1 MQVDEQRFGGIG
13 RLYGR
18 EGLQRLA
25 DSHVAVVGIGGVG
38 SWAAEALAR
47 SGVGE
52 ISLFDLDDVC
62 VTNTNR
68 QVHAIEGSV
77 GKAKVEVMA
86 ARIRAINPAC
96 RVHAVADFVTRETMA
111 EYIVDFDY
119 LIDCI
124 DSVAAKAALIA
135 WCKRR
140 KIPVIT
146 TGGAGGQVDPTQIQ
160 VADLNKTF
168 NDPLAAK
175 VRSTLRRDYNF
186 SRTPG
191 RTYSVP
197 CVFSSEQ
204 LRYPKPDGT
213 VCQSKSFV
221 GEGVKLDCAGGFGAV
236 MMVTATFGMVA
247 AARASSAWRKAA
259 RCGRRGA
266 RRGTPDQAP
275 TATRLSRRSSST
287 ANWASSSLPW
297 RHSGDRSVSRRNRAW
312 PSARHS
318 SSSAC
323 SK

>member
-168 NDPLAAK
+168 NAPLAAK

-247 AARASSAWRKAA
+247 AARAVERLAE
-259 RCGRRGA
+259 GRALR
-266 RRGTPDQAP
+266 P
-275 TATRLSRRSSST
+275 SRRT
-287 ANWASSSLPW
+287 PGNA
-297 RHSGDRSVSRRNRAW
+297 
-312 PSARHS
+312 
-318 SSSAC
+318 
-323 SK
+323 

>member
-1 MQVDEQRFGGIG
+1 M
-13 RLYGR
+13 
-18 EGLQRLA
+18 
-25 DSHVAVVGIGGVG
+25 
-38 SWAAEALAR
+38 
-47 SGVGE
+47 
-52 ISLFDLDDVC
+52 
-62 VTNTNR
+62 TNTNR

-86 ARIRAINPAC
+86 ARIRAINPTC

-247 AARASSAWRKAA
+247 AARAVERLAE
-259 RCGRRGA
+259 GRALRPS
-266 RRGTPDQAP
+266 RRTPGNADQAP

-297 RHSGDRSVSRRNRAW
+297 RHSGDRSVSRRSRAW